1 MRSPQLRAPE
11 YGIESS
17 PNRNSAA
24 KKASIKGMYSNI
36 TNCENIIIFRT
47 IKTHRQTRLLSKNGE
62 NPFFFVILHIYA
74 LSAAVDN
81 QSSADR
87 TQMRPEIPTH
97 KTALT

>member
-17 PNRNSAA
+17 PNRNSVA
-24 KKASIKGMYSNI
+24 KKASIKGIYFNN

-47 IKTHRQTRLLSKNGE
+47 IKTHRQTRVLSKNGE

-87 TQMRPEIPTH
+87 TKMRPEIPTH